1 MNLTGHGNKLIK
13 EKIMDSNTARELI
26 KKLKQI
32 PISSRIARECID
44 LAYGFFSPLNGF
56 MNSKTLSSVCEEMQ
70 LLDGTLWPIPILL
83 DMDKDIIDKIKNDTI
98 KFVRF
103 L

>member
-1 MNLTGHGNKLIK
+1 MNFTGHGNKLI
-13 EKIMDSNTARELI
+13 EEHIIDSDNVRELI

-32 PISSRIARECID
+32 PISSRVARECID

-70 LLDGTLWPIPILL
+70 LLDGTL
-83 DMDKDIIDKIKNDTI
+83 
-98 KFVRF
+98 
-103 L
+103 